1 MSSYTQIILKPGG
14 QGRMRRPVKMITT
27 LRMQNIMEIRKE
39 NNLFRDR
46 NPFFKNIYIMQP
58 RIVSGHGLVRK
69 TTYFV
74 TKSFFHKC
82 LTICHLPPPTAHLRS
97 SNVRTLIHKRPRDM
111 ERQRCI
117 CIYVFVYIL
126 SGSPEEGSYDY
137 LLVRAIIHCEHSF
150 TCFEPRV

>member
-1 MSSYTQIILKPGG
+1 MKPGG
-14 QGRMRRPVKMITT
+14 HGSMRKPLEMITN

-39 NNLFRDR
+39 NNLFLDR

-82 LTICHLPPPTAHLRS
+82 LAICHLPTLTSHRPSPIFQCAHFDTQAAAGHGTPAMSLY
-97 SNVRTLIHKRPRDM
+97 I
-111 ERQRCI
+111 CI
-117 CIYVFVYIL
+117 CIHTLRFARGGFL
-126 SGSPEEGSYDY
+126 RSAAGACDHP
-137 LLVRAIIHCEHSF
+137 L
-150 TCFEPRV
+150 